1 MDASIMKLLEEDE
14 DETLHSMA
22 DLEAFTA
29 ALDRDIGSSS
39 PLPSAS
45 DAGNACTSS
54 QFMQWQTTTS
64 LGQNTMSQS
73 LQDSRDMLQRE
84 QNSSELML
92 KQHCLDAG
100 NQYQKDSCLDA
111 NQPPWAEE
119 TFRAMEVQNS
129 GNDPVPIQEQNGTQ
143 NPESQHLNIQSFSTQ
158 QSISIA
164 TSGQLTKLNG
174 TSGQQITTTGVTSQK
189 EVLQSKS
196 SQPMVNVPKKGMQLP
211 FALLVPHLQTQ
222 VDKDRGMQ
230 LETLYLK
237 LKKNEISKDVF
248 VRHMRSIIGD
258 HMLKMAIL
266 KFQYQTAR
274 NTEKQASAQQQQ
286 QTLSNVQI
294 PTDVNNLK
302 MESRECQADLQRTPE
317 NQVSSSG
324 LSAIKQEEHLPFPI
338 QGLSKQQQQHLHFP
352 RASFSTYV
360 NKGNNN
366 NTCSATN
373 SSSTPAYAKPQHQD
387 LHIRPICAQQSIGA
401 TQLRPGTYSMNMINS
416 PNTERKGSLGE
427 PRRAVTHTPS
437 NSMAQQ
443 NSVQW
448 QSSTNKEQRN
458 IPVDHFPELQ
468 HKSQI
473 SSPSI
478 SVQGGSTVG
487 TSKDLQSSRMGFS
500 TSASDGPSNFRSTP
514 MSAQVDTSS
523 LLNSCKPPVTSPNE
537 PGNNGK
543 TPLKNPS
550 IGQKKPLET
559 LGSMPPPPSKKQ
571 KVSGDLLGQSIEQ
584 LNDVAAVS
592 GVNLREE
599 EEQLFSGANEDGR
612 VSEASKRVVQEEEE
626 RLILQKF
633 PLQKKLTEIM
643 RKCGIKNRSSDV
655 ERCLSLCVEE
665 RMRALMTTLIRF
677 SKQRVDIEKLRHR
690 TIPTSDVRK
699 QIMVINERA
708 KVEWEKKQAEIA
720 KFQKTNESE
729 DDTAADGDKE
739 KDEGHVK
746 SGKVNK
752 GEDEKTRAT
761 AANVAA
767 RAAIGGDD
775 MLSKWQLMAQQAR
788 QKRDGSGLEGASD
801 SQSRKDVAWRPVSIL
816 NRNTSDPQES
826 EKGATSPTGTM
837 RKFGKNKA
845 VMSQIARTI
854 TIKDVI
860 AALEM
865 EPQMSRSTLVYR
877 LYERIRFDASTE

>member
-14 DETLHSMA
+14 DETLHSCA

-39 PLPSAS
+39 SVPSVS

-54 QFMQWQTTTS
+54 QFIQWQTTTS
-64 LGQNTMSQS
+64 HGQNTMSQS
-73 LQDSRDMLQRE
+73 LQDSRDMLQKE

-100 NQYQKDSCLDA
+100 NQYQKDSCMDA
-111 NQPPWAEE
+111 NQPPWTEE

-129 GNDPVPIQEQNGTQ
+129 GNDPVHIQEQNGTQ

-164 TSGQLTKLNG
+164 MSGQWANLNG

-196 SQPMVNVPKKGMQLP
+196 SQPMANVPKKGIQLP
-211 FALLVPHLQTQ
+211 FAILVPHLQTQ

-258 HMLKMAIL
+258 HKLKMAIL

-286 QTLSNVQI
+286 QTLSNGATLLFNLGYLYNCITYRKVLTSNSCVGVKCRFAFAAQI

-302 MESRECQADLQRTPE
+302 MESRECQADFQGTPE

-352 RASFSTYV
+352 RASFSTYL
-360 NKGNNN
+360 KGNNN

-387 LHIRPICAQQSIGA
+387 LLIRPIAHQNIGA

-427 PRRAVTHTPS
+427 PKRAVTHTTS

-487 TSKDLQSSRMGFS
+487 TSKELQSSRMGFS
-500 TSASDGPSNFRSTP
+500 SSASDRPSNFRSTP

-559 LGSMPPPPSKKQ
+559 LGSMPPPPSKKP

-592 GVNLREE
+592 GVNLR
-599 EEQLFSGANEDGR
+599 
-612 VSEASKRVVQEEEE
+612 
-626 RLILQKF
+626 
-633 PLQKKLTEIM
+633 
-643 RKCGIKNRSSDV
+643 
-655 ERCLSLCVEE
+655 
-665 RMRALMTTLIRF
+665 
-677 SKQRVDIEKLRHR
+677 RVDIEKLRHR

-708 KVEWEKKQAEIA
+708 KEEWEKKQAEIA
-720 KFQKTNESE
+720 KFQKANESE

-775 MLSKWQLMAQQAR
+775 MLSKWQLMAEQAR
-788 QKRDGSGLEGASD
+788 QKREGSGLEGASD
-801 SQSRKDVAWRPVSIL
+801 SQSRKDASWRPVSIL

-826 EKGATSPTGTM
+826 EKDASSPTGTV
-837 RKFGKNKA
+837 RKFGKNK
-845 VMSQIARTI
+845 VVTPQIARTI

>member
-1 MDASIMKLLEEDE
+1 MKFPQ
-14 DETLHSMA
+14 DETLHSCA

-39 PLPSAS
+39 SVPSAS

-54 QFMQWQTTTS
+54 QFIQWQTTTS
-64 LGQNTMSQS
+64 HGQNTMSQS
-73 LQDSRDMLQRE
+73 LQDSRDMLQKE

-111 NQPPWAEE
+111 NQPPWTEE

-129 GNDPVPIQEQNGTQ
+129 GNDPVHIQEQNGTQ

-164 TSGQLTKLNG
+164 MSGQWANLNG
-174 TSGQQITTTGVTSQK
+174 MSGQQITTTGVTSQK

-196 SQPMVNVPKKGMQLP
+196 SQPMANVLKKGIQLP
-211 FALLVPHLQTQ
+211 FAILVPHLQTQ

-258 HMLKMAIL
+258 HKLKMAIL

-286 QTLSNVQI
+286 QTLSNGATLLFNLGYLYNCITYRKVLTSNSCVGVKCRFAFAVQI

-302 MESRECQADLQRTPE
+302 MESRECQADFQGTPE

-338 QGLSKQQQQHLHFP
+338 QRLSKQQQQHLHFP
-352 RASFSTYV
+352 RASFSTYL
-360 NKGNNN
+360 KGNNN

-373 SSSTPAYAKPQHQD
+373 SSSTPAYAKPQHKD
-387 LHIRPICAQQSIGA
+387 LLIRPIAHQSIGA

-427 PRRAVTHTPS
+427 PKRAVTHTTS

-487 TSKDLQSSRMGFS
+487 TSKELQSSRMGFS
-500 TSASDGPSNFRSTP
+500 SSASDGPSNFRSTL
-514 MSAQVDTSS
+514 MSAQLDTSS

-559 LGSMPPPPSKKQ
+559 LGSMPPPPSKKP
-571 KVSGDLLGQSIEQ
+571 KVSGELLGQSIEQ

-592 GVNLREE
+592 GVNL
-599 EEQLFSGANEDGR
+599 
-612 VSEASKRVVQEEEE
+612 K
-626 RLILQKF
+626 
-633 PLQKKLTEIM
+633 
-643 RKCGIKNRSSDV
+643 
-655 ERCLSLCVEE
+655 
-665 RMRALMTTLIRF
+665 
-677 SKQRVDIEKLRHR
+677 RVDIEKLRHR

-708 KVEWEKKQAEIA
+708 KEEWEKKQAEIA

-775 MLSKWQLMAQQAR
+775 MLSKWQLMAEQAR
-788 QKRDGSGLEGASD
+788 QKREGSGLEGASD
-801 SQSRKDVAWRPVSIL
+801 SQSRKDASWRPVSIL

-826 EKGATSPTGTM
+826 EKDASSPTGTV
-837 RKFGKNKA
+837 RKFGKNK
-845 VMSQIARTI
+845 VVTPQTARTI

>member
-14 DETLHSMA
+14 DETLHSCA

-39 PLPSAS
+39 SVPSAS

-54 QFMQWQTTTS
+54 QFIQWQTTTS
-64 LGQNTMSQS
+64 HGQNTMSQS
-73 LQDSRDMLQRE
+73 LQDSRDMLQKE

-111 NQPPWAEE
+111 NQPPWTEE

-129 GNDPVPIQEQNGTQ
+129 GNDPVHIQEQNGTQ

-164 TSGQLTKLNG
+164 MSGQWANLNG
-174 TSGQQITTTGVTSQK
+174 TSGQQITTKGVTSQK

-196 SQPMVNVPKKGMQLP
+196 SQPMANVPKKGIQLP
-211 FALLVPHLQTQ
+211 FAILVPHLQTQ

-258 HMLKMAIL
+258 HKLKMAIL

-302 MESRECQADLQRTPE
+302 MESRECQADFQGTPE

-352 RASFSTYV
+352 RASFSTYL
-360 NKGNNN
+360 KGNNN

-387 LHIRPICAQQSIGA
+387 LLIRPIAHQNIGA

-427 PRRAVTHTPS
+427 PKRAVTHTTS

-458 IPVDHFPELQ
+458 IPVDHFPEPQ

-487 TSKDLQSSRMGFS
+487 TSKELQSSRMGFS
-500 TSASDGPSNFRSTP
+500 SSASDGPSNFRSTP

-543 TPLKNPS
+543 TPLKNPL

-559 LGSMPPPPSKKQ
+559 LGSMPPPPSKKP

-665 RMRALMTTLIRF
+665 RMRVLMTTLIRF

-708 KVEWEKKQAEIA
+708 KEEWEKKQAEIA
-720 KFQKTNESE
+720 KFQKANESE

-775 MLSKWQLMAQQAR
+775 MLSKWQLMAEQAR
-788 QKRDGSGLEGASD
+788 QKREGSGLEGASD
-801 SQSRKDVAWRPVSIL
+801 SQARKDASWRPVSIL

-826 EKGATSPTGTM
+826 EKDASSPTGTV
-837 RKFGKNKA
+837 RTFGKNK
-845 VMSQIARTI
+845 VVTSQIARTI

>member
-14 DETLHSMA
+14 DETLHSCA

-39 PLPSAS
+39 SVPSAS

-54 QFMQWQTTTS
+54 QFIQWQTTTS
-64 LGQNTMSQS
+64 HGQNTMSQS
-73 LQDSRDMLQRE
+73 LQDSRDMLQKE

-111 NQPPWAEE
+111 NQPPWTEE

-129 GNDPVPIQEQNGTQ
+129 GNDPVHIQEQNGTQ

-164 TSGQLTKLNG
+164 MSGQWANLNG

-196 SQPMVNVPKKGMQLP
+196 SQPMANVPKKGIQLP
-211 FALLVPHLQTQ
+211 FAILVPHLQTQ

-258 HMLKMAIL
+258 HKLKMAIL

-274 NTEKQASAQQQQ
+274 NTEKQASAKQQQ
-286 QTLSNVQI
+286 QTLSNGATLLFNLGYLYNCITYRKVLNSNSCVGVKCRFAFAVQI

-302 MESRECQADLQRTPE
+302 MESRECQADFQGTPE

-338 QGLSKQQQQHLHFP
+338 QGLSKQQQQQQHLHFP
-352 RASFSTYV
+352 RASFSTYL
-360 NKGNNN
+360 KGNNN

-387 LHIRPICAQQSIGA
+387 LLIRPIAHQNIGA

-427 PRRAVTHTPS
+427 PKRAVTHTTS

-448 QSSTNKEQRN
+448 QSSINKEQRN

-487 TSKDLQSSRMGFS
+487 TSKELQSSRMGFS
-500 TSASDGPSNFRSTP
+500 SSASDGPSNFRSTP

-559 LGSMPPPPSKKQ
+559 LGSMPPPPSKKP

-592 GVNLREE
+592 GVNLR
-599 EEQLFSGANEDGR
+599 
-612 VSEASKRVVQEEEE
+612 
-626 RLILQKF
+626 
-633 PLQKKLTEIM
+633 
-643 RKCGIKNRSSDV
+643 
-655 ERCLSLCVEE
+655 
-665 RMRALMTTLIRF
+665 
-677 SKQRVDIEKLRHR
+677 RVDIEKLRHR

-708 KVEWEKKQAEIA
+708 KEEWEKKQAEIA
-720 KFQKTNESE
+720 KFKKANESE

-775 MLSKWQLMAQQAR
+775 MLSKWQLMAEQAR
-788 QKRDGSGLEGASD
+788 QKREGSGLEGASD
-801 SQSRKDVAWRPVSIL
+801 SQSRKDASWRPVSIL

-826 EKGATSPTGTM
+826 EKDASSPTGTV
-837 RKFGKNKA
+837 RKFGKNK
-845 VMSQIARTI
+845 VVTPQIARTI